1 MSKRSSLL
9 SPNRHSGFQQIP
21 ELEDGN
27 LPMTNPNDATI
38 DIPLSTVSSRIGARR
53 TDAIPSP
60 AAAIFSPGSPT
71 EKTSMFKQH
80 AGGRRRKVDPQDVA
94 RHIHDEDDTITKM
107 GELYNKILNF
117 SIVTRYFVY
126 VLPLA
131 LMIAVP
137 IVIGATV
144 SQTANFGGVRIVWI
158 FTWVEIVWLSLWI
171 SKLASKSL
179 PFVFQFLCGIVS
191 SGVRKYA
198 LVLKS
203 LEIPLSL
210 AGWALASLA
219 TFKPLMTLNPDQKNS
234 GQTTPTD
241 WENIMGNILGAFMVA
256 ALIYL
261 GEKLLVQL
269 ISIGYHRQQFES
281 KIRESKHN
289 VYLLSLLYDASRTLF
304 REYCP
309 EFAEEDYLINDSI
322 DLPKSRM
329 GSGGHHARSGSATP
343 LRLLQNIGRVGDKV
357 TAAFGNVAHEVT
369 GKAVFN
375 PTAAHSIVVEAL
387 EKNRSSEALAK
398 RIWMSLV
405 VEGKES
411 LYQEDIVEV
420 LGSERDIEAREC
432 FAALDRDG
440 NGDVSLDE
448 MILTV
453 TEYGRERKAIA
464 SSLHDVDSA
473 INVLD
478 NMLCIIVFIIT
489 IFVFVAFLNSSFATT
504 LATAGTAL
512 LSLSFVFATT
522 AQEVLGSC
530 IFLFVKH
537 PFDVGDRVDISD
549 SQLIVERISLLYTVF
564 KELKTHK
571 TTQVANIVLN
581 TVWIDNIS
589 RSKAMREQL
598 SVFISFDT
606 SLEDIQLLRDEVQN
620 FVLDKENSRDFQ
632 PEVEVEVTSIA
643 SMDKMELKVE
653 IRHKSNWSNEAVRAA
668 RRSKFMCAL
677 VLALRKVPIYAP
689 GGGGAALGSSD
700 QPSYSV
706 AISDME
712 AAARREAFSTAK
724 AAKRLVPPAQVDGV
738 KSSAQNTETFGS
750 LSTSIPA
757 VSVLRNRSTSIHN
770 TTASNTVA
778 IPPETRALNT
788 LNARSP
794 ASDPARDWETSN
806 SPNISAADQR
816 INDIEEVRD
825 VLRRQSTRGKRRTLD
840 SPGFRSGA
848 PGPGIITITEPNT
861 QTYHDYVAS
870 QGPASVGPRLPIRPA
885 NEGFGARFDP
895 FQQEPPQSEAIPP
908 KTPPKTRAL
917 PSGTKKLSPK
927 ASSYWDQ
934 PSKDGSPNVGQGKN
948 NSFAMEKEV
957 VQ

>member
-1 MSKRSSLL
+1 MA
-9 SPNRHSGFQQIP
+9 
-21 ELEDGN
+21 
-27 LPMTNPNDATI
+27 NPNDATI
-38 DIPLSTVSSRIGARR
+38 DIPLSTVSSRTGARR
-53 TDAIPSP
+53 ADAIHSP
-60 AAAIFSPGSPT
+60 AATIFSSGSPN
-71 EKTSMFKQH
+71 EKTSMFRQY
-80 AGGRRRKVDPQDVA
+80 AGGRRRKLDSRDAA
-94 RHIHDEDDTITKM
+94 RHIHQEEDTLTKM
-107 GELYNKILNF
+107 GEIYNKILNF

-144 SQTANFGGVRIVWI
+144 SQSATWGGVRI
-158 FTWVEIVWLSLWI
+158 
-171 SKLASKSL
+171 
-179 PFVFQFLCGIVS
+179 
-191 SGVRKYA
+191 
-198 LVLKS
+198 
-203 LEIPLSL
+203 
-210 AGWALASLA
+210 
-219 TFKPLMTLNPDQKNS
+219 LMTLNPDQKNL

-241 WENIMGNILGAFMVA
+241 WENIVGNILGAFMVA
-256 ALIYL
+256 ALVYV

-304 REYCP
+304 KEYCP
-309 EFAEEDYLINDSI
+309 EFMEEDYLINDSI
-322 DLPKSRM
+322 DLPKSRT
-329 GSGGHHARSGSATP
+329 GSSGHHARSGSATP

-420 LGSERDIEAREC
+420 LGPERGIEAQEC

-453 TEYGRERKAIA
+453 SEYGRERKAIA
-464 SSLHDVDSA
+464 NSLHDVDSA

-549 SQLIVERISLLYTVF
+549 NQLIVERISLLFTVF
-564 KELKTHK
+564 KEIKTHR

-581 TVWIDNIS
+581 TVWIDNVS

-598 SVFISFDT
+598 SMSISFDT
-606 SLEDIQLLRDEVQN
+606 SLEDIQLLRDEIQN
-620 FVLDKENSRDFQ
+620 FVLDKENARDFQ
-632 PEVEVEVTSIA
+632 PEVEVEVTGIA

-700 QPSYSV
+700 QPTYSV
-706 AISDME
+706 AVSDAE
-712 AAARREAFSTAK
+712 AVERRKAFSTAK
-724 AAKRLVPPAQVDGV
+724 AAKRLLPTAQTGGV
-738 KSSAQNTETFGS
+738 KSSTPNAVTFGS
-750 LSTSIPA
+750 LDTNMPSVSA
-757 VSVLRNRSTSIHN
+757 VRNRSLSVRSPAAPSTIGALSEI
-770 TTASNTVA
+770 T
-778 IPPETRALNT
+778 ALNS
-788 LNARSP
+788 LKLRPA
-794 ASDPARDWETSN
+794 ASDPARDWETNN
-806 SPNISAADQR
+806 SRNVSAADQR
-816 INDIEEVRD
+816 SNDIEEVRD
-825 VLRRQSTRGKRRTLD
+825 VLRRQSTRGKRRTLE
-840 SPGFRSGA
+840 SPGFMSSA
-848 PGPGIITITEPNT
+848 PGPGIPTITEPRT
-861 QTYHDYVAS
+861 QTYHEYLAL
-870 QGPASVGPRLPIRPA
+870 QGPPVSVGPRLPVRSA
-885 NEGFGARFDP
+885 NEGLGAGFDP
-895 FQQEPPQSEAIPP
+895 FQQETPHYEIRPPQ
-908 KTPPKTRAL
+908 TPPKAQAL
-917 PSGTKKLSPK
+917 PPGMKKLSPK
-927 ASSYWDQ
+927 ASSYWDKSQ
-934 PSKDGSPNVGQGKN
+934 REGTSNAGQGKN
-948 NSFAMEKEV
+948 NSFAMEKEEV
-957 VQ
+957 

>member
-1 MSKRSSLL
+1 MA
-9 SPNRHSGFQQIP
+9 
-21 ELEDGN
+21 
-27 LPMTNPNDATI
+27 NPNDATI
-38 DIPLSTVSSRIGARR
+38 DIPLSTVSTRTGARR
-53 TDAIPSP
+53 ADTARSP
-60 AAAIFSPGSPT
+60 AGTVFSPGSPN
-71 EKTSMFKQH
+71 EKTSMFKH
-80 AGGRRRKVDPQDVA
+80 YTGGRRRKVDPQDAA
-94 RHIHDEDDTITKM
+94 RQIRDGEDTLTKM
-107 GELYNKILNF
+107 GEIYNKILEF
-117 SIVTRYFVY
+117 SIVTRYFLY

-131 LMIAVP
+131 IMIAVP
-137 IVIGATV
+137 IIIGATV
-144 SQTANFGGVRIVWI
+144 SQAANFGHVRIVWI

-179 PFVFQFLCGIVS
+179 PYVFQFLCGIVS

-219 TFKPLMTLNPDQKNS
+219 TFKPLMTLNPDQKRL
-234 GQTTPTD
+234 GQTTPSD

-256 ALIYL
+256 ALVYL
-261 GEKLLVQL
+261 GEKLLIQL

-289 VYLLSLLYDASRTLF
+289 IYLLSLLYDASRTLF

-309 EFAEEDYLINDSI
+309 EFVEEDYLINDSI
-322 DLPKSRM
+322 NLPKSRM
-329 GSGGHHARSGSATP
+329 GSVGHHARSGSATP

-375 PTAAHSIVVEAL
+375 PTAAHSIVIEAL
-387 EKNRSSEALAK
+387 EKCRSSEALAK

-420 LGSERDIEAREC
+420 LGPERHIEAQEC
-432 FAALDRDG
+432 FAVLDRDG

-478 NMLCIIVFIIT
+478 NMLCVIVFIVT

-549 SQLIVERISLLYTVF
+549 TQLIVERISLLFTVF
-564 KELKTHK
+564 KEVKTHK

-581 TVWIDNIS
+581 NIWIDNVS
-589 RSKAMREQL
+589 RSNAMREQL
-598 SVFISFDT
+598 LVYVSFDT
-606 SLEDIQLLRDEVQN
+606 SLEDVQLLKNEIQN

-632 PEVEVEVTSIA
+632 PEVEVEVTGIA
-643 SMDKMELKVE
+643 SMDKLELKVE

-689 GGGGAALGSSD
+689 GGGGAALGSND
-700 QPSYSV
+700 QPTYSV
-706 AISDME
+706 AISATE
-712 AAARREAFSTAK
+712 AAERRDAFSAAK
-724 AAKRLVPPAQVDGV
+724 AAKRMIPTTQGDGAT
-738 KSSAQNTETFGS
+738 STTSNSALSGS
-750 LSTSIPA
+750 LSTSMPA
-757 VSVLRNRSTSIHN
+757 VSTVRNRS
-770 TTASNTVA
+770 ASV
-778 IPPETRALNT
+778 
-788 LNARSP
+788 RSP
-794 ASDPARDWETSN
+794 IASSNVARLSDIMAFNSRHEHPAAAN
-806 SPNISAADQR
+806 SPGDWAIDNMRTVSAANQR
-816 INDIEEVRD
+816 DTDIEEVRD

-840 SPGFRSGA
+840 SSGLRSGA
-848 PGPGIITITEPNT
+848 PGPGIPTIAEPNDREYHEYIAF
-861 QTYHDYVAS
+861 QTPV
-870 QGPASVGPRLPIRPA
+870 SVGPRLPVRVA
-885 NEGFGARFDP
+885 NEGFGAGFDP
-895 FQQEPPQSEAIPP
+895 FQQEASTSEPIPPQ
-908 KTPPKTRAL
+908 TPPKTRSS
-917 PSGTKKLSPK
+917 PPRTKKLSPK
-927 ASSYWDQ
+927 ASNYWDKSQ
-934 PSKDGSPNVGQGKN
+934 GEESANVKYEKN
-948 NSFAMEKEV
+948 NSFAMER
-957 VQ
+957 QNL